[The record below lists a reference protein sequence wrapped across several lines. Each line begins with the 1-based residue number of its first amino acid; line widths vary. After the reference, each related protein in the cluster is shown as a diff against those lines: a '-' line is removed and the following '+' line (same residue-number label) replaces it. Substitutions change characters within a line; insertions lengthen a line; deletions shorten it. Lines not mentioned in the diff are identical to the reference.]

1 MPLYLGMERFSA
13 QGVPLGSEGF
23 SWLEKRRL
31 YRPKMGRL
39 YRLRKGCLSIQEAP
53 LGLEEHLS
61 AHGMFFG
68 SGGASLLNEAH
79 LFSGA
84 PLGSGVAQEAPLG
97 SGRASRLRG

>member
-1 MPLYLGMERFSA
+1 MMPLDLGMERFSA

-53 LGLEEHLS
+53 LGS
-61 AHGMFFG
+61 RDVF
-68 SGGASLLNEAH
+68 
-79 LFSGA
+79 
-84 PLGSGVAQEAPLG
+84 
-97 SGRASRLRG
+97 RLRGRLFAQ